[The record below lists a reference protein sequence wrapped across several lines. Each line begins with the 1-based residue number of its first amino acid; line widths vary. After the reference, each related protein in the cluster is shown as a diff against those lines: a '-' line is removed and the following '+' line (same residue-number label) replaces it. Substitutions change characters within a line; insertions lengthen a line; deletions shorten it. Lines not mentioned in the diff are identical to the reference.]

1 MVTRATATR
10 GYRGEGGRPVVPVT
24 GPASVAPALVTL
36 RGAVGILDAQARVD
50 SHGGRQSRA
59 GGLRHQGAGVRAVA
73 RGVDAADG
81 RRLV

>member
-50 SHGGRQSRA
+50 ATAAASPEPAACGTK
-59 GGLRHQGAGVRAVA
+59 A
-73 RGVDAADG
+73 RGSAQLPAA
-81 RRLV
+81 